1 MTAADTTRPPYAG
14 TRYPRLAQVPAFTE
28 FVSRDWADVR
38 TRPQLPVGAAAAAS
52 AHRDRLS
59 AALPG
64 RVIVAAAGRAPVR
77 NDDAH
82 YGFRADSGFVW
93 LTSCQ
98 VEHAVLVMWPTAG
111 GHDAVVYLPP
121 PFRPGDAGFFADANH
136 GELWVG
142 PSAGLAEW
150 AEALGVTV
158 EPLAA
163 LDARHGELR
172 GAALARSAAVLA
184 GEVGAEVSD
193 ELERTLS
200 RLRMIKDAWEVDQL
214 RAAVDATVAGFGA
227 VVAEVPRAVAEGLGE
242 RWLQGTFDRHARTFG
257 NGPGYSTI
265 VGSGAHAPILHWV
278 RCDGEIVPD
287 GALLLDM
294 GVEAGSLYTAD
305 VTRTVPAS
313 GTFSAA
319 QRAVHDLVEKAH
331 RAGLERIRPG
341 VEYLDFHFAAMEVVA
356 RGLHDWG
363 LLPVSVDEAL
373 SPGGQQHRR
382 YLACGIGHHLGLDVH
397 DCSAAAYE
405 DYMGAAL
412 EPGVVMTV
420 EPGLYFHAH
429 DLTLPPELRGIGVR
443 LEDDVLVT
451 DTGSEV
457 LSDAL
462 PIAATEVE
470 RWTRAHLAAAR

>member
-1 MTAADTTRPPYAG
+1 MTAPDPTRPPYAG

-38 TRPQLPVGAAAAAS
+38 TEPSLPDGAAAAAS
-52 AHRDRLS
+52 AHRARLS

-64 RVIVAAAGRAPVR
+64 RVLIAAAGRAPVR
-77 NDDAH
+77 NDDAN
-82 YGFRADSGFVW
+82 YGFRADSSFVW

-98 VEHAVLVMWPTAG
+98 AEGAVLVLWPVAG
-111 GHDAVVYLPP
+111 GHDAVLYLPP
-121 PFRPGDAGFFADANH
+121 PFRPGDAGFFSDANH

-150 AEALGVTV
+150 AAALGIAV

-163 LDARHGELR
+163 LDRRHGELR
-172 GAALARSAAVLA
+172 GALAARSAGALA
-184 GEVGAEVSD
+184 AEVGAEVSD

-200 RLRMIKDAWEVDQL
+200 RLRMVKDAWEIGQL
-214 RAAVDATVAGFGA
+214 REAIDATVAGFAA
-227 VVAEVPRAVAEGLGE
+227 VVAEVPRAIADGLGE

-265 VGSGAHAPILHWV
+265 VGSGVHAPILHWV

-287 GALLLDM
+287 AALLLDM
-294 GVEAGSLYTAD
+294 GVEARSLYTAD

-313 GTFSAA
+313 GTFSAV
-319 QRAVHDLVEKAH
+319 QRDVHDLVEKAH
-331 RAGLERIRPG
+331 RAGLDRIRPG

-356 RGLHDWG
+356 QGLHDWG

-373 SPGGQQHRR
+373 SPDGQQHRR

-397 DCSAAAYE
+397 DCSQAHYE

-451 DTGSEV
+451 ATGSEV
-457 LSDAL
+457 LSAAL
-462 PIAATEVE
+462 PIATAEVE
-470 RWTRAHLAAAR
+470 AWTRAHRGAGR